1 MDLQVKGDQTSLG
14 WKIGSSTRILKISDI
29 SEKKNIE
36 KKLEINK
43 MNPKVIEEKKSR
55 EEEEQKK

>member
-1 MDLQVKGDQTSLG
+1 MDLQLKGDQKSLG